1 MRAFGKN
8 QESRMLA
15 LAAIALISLLVRLA
29 PLIRPG
35 IGWATKP
42 DSVDYIHLANGL
54 VAGCG
59 FERAEFGRCLQAEL
73 VRTPGYPLFLAVFSS
88 MRAAL
93 AVQAILGAAV
103 MLISAL
109 FAWRWI

>member
-73 VRTPGYPLFLAVFSS
+73 VRTRVIRYFSQCS
-88 MRAAL
+88 QVC
-93 AVQAILGAAV
+93 VQRSRFRPSLV
-103 MLISAL
+103 L
-109 FAWRWI
+109 R